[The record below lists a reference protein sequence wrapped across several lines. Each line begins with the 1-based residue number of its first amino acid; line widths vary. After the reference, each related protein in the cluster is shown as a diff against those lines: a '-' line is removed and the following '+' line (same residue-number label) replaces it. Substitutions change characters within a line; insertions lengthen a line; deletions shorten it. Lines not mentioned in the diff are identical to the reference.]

1 MFVYVQKSLP
11 PQSPTQMYAGVVSTP
26 EFYLYK
32 NNFPENYVVLE
43 ASYYSD
49 VIRKHFGHFFKAVW
63 RGGG

>member
-1 MFVYVQKSLP
+1 
-11 PQSPTQMYAGVVSTP
+11 MYAGVVSTP